1 MVGFLVKKVNVDEV
15 VGFLVKKV
23 NVDEVVGSN
32 HVGTT
37 FTFFL
42 FKMVQYYLWVY
53 PRWFVAVQILGI
65 SGCGLV
71 NV

>member
-37 FTFFL
+37 FTFFCSRWSSIICGFIPDGLWL
-42 FKMVQYYLWVY
+42 FKFLE
-53 PRWFVAVQILGI
+53 
-65 SGCGLV
+65 LV
-71 NV
+71 VVD